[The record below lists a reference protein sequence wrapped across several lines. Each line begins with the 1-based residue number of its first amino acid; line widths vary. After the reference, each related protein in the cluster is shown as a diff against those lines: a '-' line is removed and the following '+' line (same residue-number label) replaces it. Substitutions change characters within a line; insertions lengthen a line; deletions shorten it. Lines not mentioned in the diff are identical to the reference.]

1 MGCYS
6 GVEVCELAV
15 AYILN
20 KLKQVTTKENIGIY
34 CSDGLELFQNIPKT
48 EIERKK
54 KQIVKV
60 FKTIL

>member
-6 GVEVCELAV
+6 GVEVCELVV

-20 KLKQVTTKENIGIY
+20 KLKQITTKENIGIY

-54 KQIVKV
+54 KQTVKV